1 MMRNNTRWIVLA
13 ALAAAIAPLLGPP
26 AAWAQGN
33 GDSGRV
39 HEALQRTDEIIAS
52 AKGIVDE
59 SRSQK
64 GRVSLE
70 MAVGIQLKAWD
81 NYRGSRL
88 AMAGKLTMEA
98 RDEAWHAIALARNDA
113 QGEES
118 FGRLTDQTIDR
129 IARLREMI
137 AESGLRDEQ
146 SVRLLEEARTLLE
159 KSRSNAQ
166 QYRYQLAVKLA
177 EDARQLTVRAEER
190 IRNQRTLKEM
200 AERRLAVLERL
211 IERARDRVREGAD
224 ERSRADLA
232 NAERH
237 LEKAKS
243 LIDEGRYR
251 EAGRA
256 LDTCEK
262 MLRSSVRLVSSVP
275 AGDPAAQI
283 EEARR
288 LLERTESMH
297 AEDGRAND
305 PKAVAALARAR
316 ELLARAED
324 ALAAGKADEAR
335 ALANQVRETLREAAR
350 AERGLTKA
358 QVAERLA
365 RIEALRE
372 ETRNLV
378 SSCPVPGIRDLMER
392 AEEHLMLAR
401 EHERASRLDS
411 ADAEASIARNIYQ
424 RISELCAR

>member
-1 MMRNNTRWIVLA
+1 MRNNTRWIVLA

-39 HEALQRTDEIIAS
+39 REALQRTDEIIAS

-118 FGRLTDQTIDR
+118 FGRLSDQTIDR

-137 AESGLRDEQ
+137 AESGIRDEQ

-211 IERARDRVREGAD
+211 IERARDRVREVAD

-262 MLRSSVRLVSSVP
+262 MLRSSVRLVSNVP

-288 LLERTESMH
+288 LLERTESML

-324 ALAAGKADEAR
+324 ALAAGKADQAR

-350 AERGLTKA
+350 AEGGLTKA

-378 SSCPVPGIRDLMER
+378 SSCPVPGVRDLMER
-392 AEEHLMLAR
+392 AEEHLMLAH